1 MRMDFEKESNES
13 KASPRAKVAKE
24 KKCTFEKAMRM
35 DLKKKHTKRLNWLLT
50 NGVE

>member
-13 KASPRAKVAKE
+13 KASLRAKVAKE

-35 DLKKKHTKRLNWLLT
+35 DLKKSTLR
-50 NGVE
+50 GSIGFS